1 MAKTQNPH
9 FQSQMV
15 MQEKIQRQIISAGIS
30 DDTIR
35 HLQDENRKF
44 LNRKIDSQ
52 RERILDNEEKLYTRH
67 AALGRVQADFIE
79 Y

>member
-1 MAKTQNPH
+1 M
-9 FQSQMV
+9 
-15 MQEKIQRQIISAGIS
+15 IS

-52 RERILDNEEKLYTRH
+52 RERMLDNEGKLFTRH
-67 AALGRVQADFIE
+67 AALGRVQADYIE
-79 Y
+79 HQSQKNSSKN